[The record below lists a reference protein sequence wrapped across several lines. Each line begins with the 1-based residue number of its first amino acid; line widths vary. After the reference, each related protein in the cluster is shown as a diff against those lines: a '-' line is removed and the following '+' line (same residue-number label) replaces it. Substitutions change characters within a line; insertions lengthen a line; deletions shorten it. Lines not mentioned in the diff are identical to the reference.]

1 MVMRNVSIKRLVTVM
16 LATGIA
22 VVSPAM
28 QQAFATPL
36 PQEAGL
42 EEIAARIKFAGL
54 MSVNALIPAMV
65 GALMGFFTRAD
76 KTQPV
81 FALSKK
87 GGE

>member
-1 MVMRNVSIKRLVTVM
+1 MRNVSIKRLVTVM
-16 LATGIA
+16 LATTIA

-28 QQAFATPL
+28 QQAFATPM

-42 EEIAARIKFAGL
+42 EEIASRIKFAGL

-81 FALSKK
+81 FALSQKD
-87 GGE
+87 GE

>member
-1 MVMRNVSIKRLVTVM
+1 MRNVSIKRLVTVM
-16 LATGIA
+16 LATSIA

-28 QQAFATPL
+28 QQAFATPM

-42 EEIAARIKFAGL
+42 EEIASRIKFAGL
-54 MSVNALIPAMV
+54 MSVNALIPALV

-81 FALSKK
+81 FALSQKD
-87 GGE
+87 GE

>member
-16 LATGIA
+16 LATSIA

-28 QQAFATPL
+28 QQAFATPM
-36 PQEAGL
+36 PQDAGL

-54 MSVNALIPAMV
+54 MSINALIPALV
-65 GALMGFFTRAD
+65 GATMGFFTRAD

-87 GGE
+87 DGE

>member
-1 MVMRNVSIKRLVTVM
+1 MRNVSIKRLVTVM
-16 LATGIA
+16 LATSIA

-28 QQAFATPL
+28 QQAFATPM

-42 EEIAARIKFAGL
+42 EEIASRIKFAGL

-81 FALSKK
+81 FALSQKD
-87 GGE
+87 GE

>member
-1 MVMRNVSIKRLVTVM
+1 MRNVSIKRLVTVM
-16 LATGIA
+16 LATTIA

-28 QQAFATPL
+28 QQAFATPM

-42 EEIAARIKFAGL
+42 EEIASRIKFAGL

-76 KTQPV
+76 KTEPV
-81 FALSKK
+81 FALTRK
-87 GGE
+87 GDE

>member
-1 MVMRNVSIKRLVTVM
+1 MRNVSIKRLVTVM
-16 LATGIA
+16 LATSIA

-28 QQAFATPL
+28 QQAFATPM

-42 EEIAARIKFAGL
+42 EEIASRIKFAGL

-76 KTQPV
+76 KTEPV
-81 FALSKK
+81 FALTRKD
-87 GGE
+87 GE